1 MTMTRQIFCFSLW
14 LTTLAL
20 SGCSLIERKPIAE
33 TPEAAKNTAYY
44 FCGGCHGPPP
54 VDHMVTMAPKI
65 AGQKEGYLIKA
76 LKEYRDKKRINPHM
90 NGWTWNVTDQGIAN
104 LAAYYAHLKP
114 ADPTPIMDYIK

>member
-1 MTMTRQIFCFSLW
+1 MTTTRQIFCFSLC
-14 LTTLAL
+14 LAAL

-33 TPEAAKNTAYY
+33 TPEAAKNDAYY

-54 VDHMVTMAPKI
+54 VDHIVTMAPKI
-65 AGQKEGYLIKA
+65 AGQKEGYLVAA
-76 LKEYRDKKRINPHM
+76 LKEYRDKKRIHPFM

-114 ADPTPIMDYIK
+114 EQPTPLLEVFK